1 MKVIKTLLAAAACAS
16 VLTPVM
22 AAEEVTLS
30 VTGSVI
36 PGACS
41 VTLSGADIDFGTLR
55 AESLNEA
62 SLTELPAKQVSY
74 TTTCP
79 SPRAVGISWVDN
91 KAGTAYNQDSSGFG
105 LGEHNGKKIGVYYL
119 VHNGFS
125 DGADGVI
132 GPLINSS
139 NGGVTWESV
148 SSWAA
153 DANGNNMMSY
163 ANEGTT
169 TPAQY
174 DRYTGRFHLSA
185 YIAPTKDLE
194 LSENIEIEGN
204 ATMSLTYL

>member
-1 MKVIKTLLAAAACAS
+1 MNVIKTLLAAAACAS
-16 VLTPVM
+16 VLTPVI

-41 VTLSGADIDFGTLR
+41 VSLANPDIDLGTVR
-55 AESLNEA
+55 AENLNEEE
-62 SLTELPAKQVSY
+62 LTALPEMQVSY

-79 SPRAVGISWVDN
+79 SARAVGVSWVDN
-91 KAGTAYNQDSSGFG
+91 KAGTAYGQDPTGFG
-105 LGEHNGKKIGVYYL
+105 LGEHNGKNIGFYHL
-119 VHNGFS
+119 VHHGAS
-125 DGADGVI
+125 DAADGTM

-139 NGGVTWESV
+139 NGGTTWESV
-148 SSWAA
+148 SSWIAN
-153 DANGNNMMSY
+153 ANGQNMMSY
-163 ANEGTT
+163 AIEGTT

-174 DRYTGRFHLSA
+174 TRHTGRFYLSA
-185 YIAPTKDLE
+185 YIAPTKDLD